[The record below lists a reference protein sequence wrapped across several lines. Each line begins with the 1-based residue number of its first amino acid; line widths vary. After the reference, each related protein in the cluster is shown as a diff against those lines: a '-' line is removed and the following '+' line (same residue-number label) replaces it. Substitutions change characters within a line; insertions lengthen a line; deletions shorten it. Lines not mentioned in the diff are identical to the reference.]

1 MFNKLNKM
9 LDKCDLLNYTNNIQ
23 QQVTAKITI
32 TERRRKEREISH
44 QVFLMMEQTFSTH
57 SFNLESDIWPILYKI
72 RSPSNVK
79 ILFGRILLS

>member
-32 TERRRKEREISH
+32 TKRRREEREI
-44 QVFLMMEQTFSTH
+44 
-57 SFNLESDIWPILYKI
+57 
-72 RSPSNVK
+72 
-79 ILFGRILLS
+79 